1 MKFKKLHKNINFNST
16 LIKAKVMNALGSTPN
31 KIDDFMLIADN
42 EIFGTIGGGTLE
54 FQVINESKKLL
65 INNKKEN
72 ILKIPL
78 GPGIG
83 QCCGGFVEIKLTKH
97 SNFKNAIKNEI
108 FDESD
113 KLDLYIF
120 GAGHIGQSL
129 ITKTKFLNFNTF
141 LIDSRESFLKQNNLS
156 HVNYLLS
163 NKPWEIVNHLNK
175 KSMYVIVTHSHD
187 FDFKIVNEI
196 LKINNFSY
204 LGLIGSDTKRNKFYK
219 RLENL
224 GHKKELINQ
233 LECPIGSS
241 IGKSKDPEEIS
252 FSILA
257 RIIEFKNSYKEDI
270 KNTEKQV
277 NEF

>member
-1 MKFKKLHKNINFNST
+1 MHFS
-16 LIKAKVMNALGSTPN
+16 
-31 KIDDFMLIADN
+31 
-42 EIFGTIGGGTLE
+42 
-54 FQVINESKKLL
+54 
-65 INNKKEN
+65 N

-83 QCCGGFVEIKLTKH
+83 QCCGGFVQIKLTKH
-97 SNFKNAIKNEI
+97 SNFNNAIKNEV

-156 HVNYLLS
+156 HINYLLS
-163 NKPWEIVNHLNK
+163 TKPWEIVNHLNKKSMYVIVTHSHDFDFKIVNHLNK

-204 LGLIGSDTKRNKFYK
+204 LGLIGSDTKRNKF
-219 RLENL
+219 
-224 GHKKELINQ
+224 
-233 LECPIGSS
+233 
-241 IGKSKDPEEIS
+241 
-252 FSILA
+252 
-257 RIIEFKNSYKEDI
+257 
-270 KNTEKQV
+270 
-277 NEF
+277 